1 MCADVSTGYERMSN
15 YICGQT
21 LTQAECGRFDLI
33 GDEQVQITT
42 PGTTYTELGA
52 DCDDAV
58 SGAGVVTISGDTV
71 NTAVPGV
78 YTIDYSCEYE
88 PLDDLAR
95 TVTVQ
100 DITNPEL
107 TLTGDASVNVEAGT
121 TYTDA
126 GATCSD
132 DFDGVIT
139 PTSVST
145 VNTGVSGTYTVT
157 WSCSDTSGNSDDDV
171 VRTVV
176 VADTIAPTMSVTG
189 GTSIQVEAD
198 MTEFYT
204 DAGATCSD
212 TFEGNLDAQV
222 QVGGDIVRRSFWLY
236 TVDYTCWIVQQW
248 LRPVVL

>member
-1 MCADVSTGYERMSN
+1 M
-15 YICGQT
+15 
-21 LTQAECGRFDLI
+21 
-33 GDEQVQITT
+33 
-42 PGTTYTELGA
+42 
-52 DCDDAV
+52 
-58 SGAGVVTISGDTV
+58 
-71 NTAVPGV
+71 
-78 YTIDYSCEYE
+78 
-88 PLDDLAR
+88 
-95 TVTVQ
+95 TVQ

-222 QVGGDIVRRSFWLY
+222 QVGGDIVRRSIPGTY
-236 TVDYTCWIVQQW
+236 TVDYTCLDSSNNQVTASRTVTVVDTINGCDPNSCE
-248 LRPVVL
+248 LPVSMKSVTIGATVI